1 MSQLFIYM
9 GAGNDRIKD
18 FTHIEINV
26 NKQFKNGKV
35 VDKPEIIGDITKR
48 LELDDNCAD
57 FIYSNQT
64 MEHLT
69 YPEFIDCLIECKRIL
84 KTGGVIRISVPSLD
98 AMISDY
104 VAGVRAEEDEWEIDP
119 TMPLDNH
126 TDLFISRLLYHDHRY
141 LHNFDT
147 LERALKRG
155 GFEFVQEKKPGDL
168 GLSQLATLIAPK
180 EVNRKGDIIV
190 EAVKTTLDLPVNEF
204 STPDSRRLIL
214 RILNDT
220 FNIRIGRYRR
230 LLPMFPERRWFL
242 EQRLKRKNSV
252 LYANYPKAD

>member
-1 MSQLFIYM
+1 MSQLFVYL
-9 GAGNDRIKD
+9 GAGNDRIQG

-35 VDKPEIIGDITKR
+35 VERPEIIGDITQR
-48 LELDDNCAD
+48 LDLEDNCVD

-84 KTGGVIRISVPSLD
+84 KVGGVIRISVPSLD

-104 VAGVRAEEDEWEIDP
+104 MAGVRAEEDEWEIDP
-119 TMPLDNH
+119 NMPLDNH

-155 GFEFVQEKKPGDL
+155 GFEIIQEKKPGDV
-168 GLSQLATLIAPK
+168 GLRQVTTLIAAK

-190 EAVKTTLDLPVNEF
+190 EAVKTTQILSVNQF
-204 STPDSRRLIL
+204 RSPDSRRLIQ
-214 RILNDT
+214 RILNDI
-220 FNIRIGRYRR
+220 FNIRIGRYKR

-252 LYANYPKAD
+252 LYASYPENQ